1 MDARGKVIQGKIDEC
16 NVELN
21 AIKKDMA
28 TAKGTRLKTLKQKA
42 LQVLR
47 RRKMYDGQLG
57 NLMNQQF
64 NVDQVAFA
72 TESMQDQINTVSFT

>member
-28 TAKGTRLKTLKQKA
+28 TAKGTRMKTLKQKA
-42 LQVLR
+42 L
-47 RRKMYDGQLG
+47 
-57 NLMNQQF
+57 
-64 NVDQVAFA
+64 
-72 TESMQDQINTVSFT
+72 